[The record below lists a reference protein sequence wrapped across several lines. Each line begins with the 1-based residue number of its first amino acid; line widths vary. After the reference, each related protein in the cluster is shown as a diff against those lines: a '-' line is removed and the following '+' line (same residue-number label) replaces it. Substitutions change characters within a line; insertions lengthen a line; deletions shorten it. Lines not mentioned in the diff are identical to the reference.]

1 VIPLSSFSPHYRV
14 SPEAMPNASNTIESQ
29 GDTQIRRGSDLRCW
43 LERRQHRMA
52 QAYSLDLCERVVA
65 AVATGASCRQVA
77 AIYRVSSPVW

>member
-1 VIPLSSFSPHYRV
+1 
-14 SPEAMPNASNTIESQ
+14 
-29 GDTQIRRGSDLRCW
+29 
-43 LERRQHRMA
+43 MA